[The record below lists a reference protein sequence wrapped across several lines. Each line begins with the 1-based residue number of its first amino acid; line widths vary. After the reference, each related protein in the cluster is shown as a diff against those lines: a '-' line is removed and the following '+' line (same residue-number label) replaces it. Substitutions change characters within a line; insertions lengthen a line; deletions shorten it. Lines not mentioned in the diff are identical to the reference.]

1 MKGNVKTNKRK
12 KAKKVPHE
20 SSLKLTVLV
29 SRQRVKGSNPV
40 NLTRV
45 RMTEKVVLKIH
56 ELSSISLLLVFPV
69 GWTLI
74 SIFGL
79 IDICV
84 CVSENLSMF
93 FFLYLAKMKMLT
105 ELQLTV

>member
-1 MKGNVKTNKRK
+1 MKGNVNTSKRK
-12 KAKKVPHE
+12 KAKNVPHE

-40 NLTRV
+40 NLTRA
-45 RMTEKVVLKIH
+45 RMAEKVVLKIH

-84 CVSENLSMF
+84 CVRESFNLSSSAGKDSF
-93 FFLYLAKMKMLT
+93 
-105 ELQLTV
+105 